1 MEGYWGH
8 CPGGERFSANRQGGS
23 CEQSLGRLS
32 VRRYIGHLSGDHSME
47 DFAMRDADDN
57 LSLEEI
63 RLVLASIA
71 ETIDALEDW
80 EFPARTGFTRSDFD
94 VLRRRLDRMH
104 KQG

>member
-1 MEGYWGH
+1 
-8 CPGGERFSANRQGGS
+8 
-23 CEQSLGRLS
+23 
-32 VRRYIGHLSGDHSME
+32 ME